1 MSESRQ
7 SSSEEVAQ
15 ELFHNI
21 EQVNKYKVFKLI
33 LCFTLQFTKQAKKA
47 AESIESAV
55 GASKTK
61 VITRGIVKKG
71 TLEDMN
77 FVRKNVVDDL
87 KTALDRKMIS

>member
-7 SSSEEVAQ
+7 SSSEEVAH

-55 GASKTK
+55 EASNAKAITK
-61 VITRGIVKKG
+61 GIVKRA
-71 TLEDMN
+71 LW
-77 FVRKNVVDDL
+77 
-87 KTALDRKMIS
+87 KT